1 MENEMKDIK
10 TETAPE
16 PQTAAASVAETP
28 QTTPQTAAASVVA
41 TPQTAAHKR
50 KCKGADSLQLC
61 WSCRRTCC
69 AGDKQCPWAFD
80 GTPVEGWK
88 ATPSVVHEYSGDDIK
103 SYKIEACPMYLED
116 PLYYEST
123 STRNKKM
130 VELGSMFT
138 ESWMYANEKVAN
150 AIWKKYKE
158 SVEKIMETKPF
169 EYTISEKILRQ
180 VYETNEVKVIKAAV
194 KRGLFTIRAN
204 TKIYEKMSKVYGEEW
219 IKSAKGGK

>member
-1 MENEMKDIK
+1 MENEIKTEMEKKENEMKNIK
-10 TETAPE
+10 PETEPE
-16 PQTAAASVAETP
+16 
-28 QTTPQTAAASVVA
+28 TAAASVVA
-41 TPQTAAHKR
+41 TPKIPSSAAHKR
-50 KCKGADSLQLC
+50 KCKGVDSMQLC

-69 AGDKQCPWAFD
+69 AGEKQCPWAFD

-88 ATPSVVHEYSGDDIK
+88 ATPSVVHEYSGEDIK
-103 SYKIEACPMYLED
+103 SYKVEACPMYLED

-150 AIWKKYKE
+150 VIWKKYKE
-158 SVEKIMETKPF
+158 AVEKIMETKAF

-180 VYETNEVKVIKAAV
+180 VYESNEVKVVKAAV
-194 KRGLFTIRAN
+194 QRGLFTIRSN

-219 IKSAKGGK
+219 IKTVKGGK